1 MDLFELPVSAIKVNT
16 KNALTIDFDVPETLK
31 NTFQFTAG
39 QHLALDFKLERN
51 NYRRTYSIC
60 SSPTENKLTISVK
73 RQKNGIVSNFINNAF
88 YKGLTVKVSAPFGG
102 FFDKKQVENTQ
113 NVQLW
118 AGGSGI
124 TPLFSILKYLIAT
137 DKKSVIHLIYANK
150 NAKSV
155 MFQNDLA
162 DLERAFPQRLK
173 VTHVL
178 SELESDKKNIF
189 ERLFST
195 SKTQPKSGNYITA
208 DFIKNNVLPKAV
220 HYICGPEPMMKICEN
235 GLFEL
240 GIDKKNVHLA
250 YFSNGMNAF
259 KNAENAHLQVSIN
272 GKKQG
277 VPLNNKNLLD
287 AMLDAKLT
295 PPYACQSGTCGS
307 CKAQLISGE
316 VTMARD
322 FALNEADRA
331 ANRILCCQAWAKTE
345 NVEIQF

>member
-1 MDLFELPVSAIKVNT
+1 MDFFELPISAVKLNT
-16 KNALTIDFDVPETLK
+16 KNALTVDFDVPESLK

-39 QHLALDFKLERN
+39 QHLALDLKLERN

-88 YKGLTVKVSAPFGG
+88 YEGLMVKVSAPFGG
-102 FFDKKQVENTQ
+102 FFDKKQVETTQ

-124 TPLFSILKYLIAT
+124 TPLFSILKYLIAK
-137 DKKSVIHLIYANK
+137 DKNTVIHLIYANQ
-150 NAKSV
+150 NAKSIL
-155 MFQNDLA
+155 FHDDLA
-162 DLERAFPQRLK
+162 DFERAFPQRLK

-178 SELESDKKNIF
+178 SESNSDKKNIF
-189 ERLFST
+189 ERLFSP
-195 SKTQPKSGNYITA
+195 SKTSPKSGNYITA
-208 DFIKNNVLPKAV
+208 DFIKNNILPNAV
-220 HYICGPEPMMKICEN
+220 HYICGPEPMMQVCEN
-235 GLFEL
+235 GLIEL
-240 GIDKKNVHLA
+240 GVDKRNVHLE
-250 YFSNGMNAF
+250 YFSNGMNVF
-259 KNAENAHLQVSIN
+259 KSPENAYLQVTMN
-272 GKKQG
+272 GRKESLL
-277 VPLNNKNLLD
+277 LNNKNLLD
-287 AMLDAKLT
+287 AMLDAKLN

-307 CKAQLISGE
+307 CKAQLIRGE

-322 FALNEADRA
+322 FALNEADKA

>member
-1 MDLFELPVSAIKVNT
+1 MDFFELPVSAVKLNT
-16 KNALTIDFDVPETLK
+16 KNALTVDFDVPQTLK
-31 NTFQFTAG
+31 QTFQFTAG

-88 YKGLTVKVSAPFGG
+88 YEGLTVKVSAPFGD
-102 FFDKKQVENTQ
+102 FFDKKQVDKAQ

-124 TPLFSILKYLIAT
+124 TPLFSILKYLIT
-137 DKKSVIHLIYANK
+137 KDKNTVIHLIYANQ
-150 NAKSV
+150 NAKSI
-155 MFQNDLA
+155 MFHDDLA
-162 DLERAFPQRLK
+162 DLERAFPQQLK

-178 SELESDKKNIF
+178 SERDSDKKNIF
-189 ERLFST
+189 KRLFSP
-195 SKTQPKSGNYITA
+195 SKTSPKSGNYITA
-208 DFIKNNVLPKAV
+208 DFIKNNILPDAV
-220 HYICGPEPMMKICEN
+220 HYICGPEPMMQVCEN
-235 GLFEL
+235 GLIDL
-240 GIDKKNVHLA
+240 GFDKKNLHLE
-250 YFSNGMNAF
+250 YFSNGMNMF
-259 KNAENAHLQVSIN
+259 KNAENAHLQVALN
-272 GKKQG
+272 GKKQDIL
-277 VPLNNKNLLD
+277 LNNKNLLE
-287 AMLDAKLT
+287 AMLDAKLN
-295 PPYACQSGTCGS
+295 PPYACQLGTCGS

-331 ANRILCCQAWAKTE
+331 ANRILCCQSWAKTE